1 MPFFDYHLPEGLIA
15 QHPAAERDAAR
26 LLVVRRATRAL
37 EHRTFRDLPDLLS
50 PGDLVVLND
59 TRVLPARVVGRREST
74 GGKWEGLFLRVAD
87 GGLWEMLAQT
97 RGYPE
102 PGTAFITDTNLR
114 LVLRGRT
121 EDRHWLMEV
130 AEAGTPPDL
139 LARYGHIPLPPYI
152 RKGREE
158 AADRE
163 RYQTVYA
170 NAAGS
175 VAAPTAGL
183 HFTPAVFERLAARGI
198 GTARVTLHVG
208 LGTFAPVKEDD
219 PTKHV
224 IHREWCE
231 VTQEA
236 VDAIRA
242 AKARGGRVVAVGT
255 TTTRTL
261 ESAAR
266 VRFLTSPPEGE
277 VGGASPPGGGE
288 ASTVARN
295 ASQHEWRDRP
305 SSAESHAGL
314 SLPAR
319 LSTSP
324 TPGGCAA
331 DLPLRGGGQEKAA
344 SDTLRPFCGETGL
357 FIHAP
362 FAFRAV
368 DALVTNFHL
377 PRTTLLLLVGALAGD
392 ELLQRAYAEA
402 VAREY
407 RFFSYGDAMLV
418 L

>member
-1 MPFFDYHLPEGLIA
+1 MPFFDYHLPDHLIA

-26 LLVVRRATRAL
+26 LLVVRRDTGTIT
-37 EHRTFRDLPDLLS
+37 HRTFRDLPDLLA

-59 TRVLPARVVGRREST
+59 TRVLPARLVGRREST
-74 GGKWEGLFLRVAD
+74 GGKWEGLFLRTAA

-102 PGTAFITDTNLR
+102 LGTTFITDTNLR
-114 LVLRGRT
+114 LMLRGRT
-121 EDRHWLMEV
+121 DDRHWLMEPQ
-130 AEAGTPPDL
+130 EAGSPPEVL
-139 LARYGHIPLPPYI
+139 SRYGHIPLPPYI

-170 NAAGS
+170 DAAGS

-183 HFTPAVFERLAARGI
+183 HFTPAVFDRLAARGI

-208 LGTFAPVKEDD
+208 LGTFAPVKEAD
-219 PTKHV
+219 PTAHV

-231 VTQEA
+231 VKPDAADA
-236 VDAIRA
+236 VRA

-261 ESAAR
+261 ESAAID
-266 VRFLTSPPEGE
+266 
-277 VGGASPPGGGE
+277 E
-288 ASTVARN
+288 AARGF
-295 ASQHEWRDRP
+295 A
-305 SSAESHAGL
+305 
-314 SLPAR
+314 
-319 LSTSP
+319 
-324 TPGGCAA
+324 
-331 DLPLRGGGQEKAA
+331 
-344 SDTLRPFCGETGL
+344 TLNPFCGETGL
-357 FIHAP
+357 FIHEP
-362 FAFRAV
+362 FEFRAV

-377 PRTTLLLLVGALAGD
+377 PRTTLLLLVGALAGSD
-392 ELLQRAYAEA
+392 LLQRAYAEA

>member
-1 MPFFDYHLPEGLIA
+1 MHFFDYHLPEHLIA

-26 LLVVRRATRAL
+26 LLVVRRDTRTIA
-37 EHRTFRDLPDLLS
+37 HRTFRDLPDLLS

-59 TRVLPARVVGRREST
+59 TRVLPARLVGRRQST
-74 GGKWEGLFLRVAD
+74 GGKWEGLFLRTTES
-87 GGLWEMLAQT
+87 GWWEMLAQT

-102 PGTAFITDTNLR
+102 IGTAFVTDTNLQ

-121 EDRHWLMEV
+121 DDRHWLMEPQ
-130 AEAGTPPDL
+130 ESGTPPEL

-158 AADRE
+158 DSDRD

-170 NAAGS
+170 NTAASGS

-183 HFTPAVFERLAARGI
+183 HFTPAVFDRLAERGI

-208 LGTFAPVKEDD
+208 LGTFAPVKVDD

-231 VTQEA
+231 VKSEA
-236 VDAIRA
+236 VEAISA

-266 VRFLTSPPEGE
+266 P
-277 VGGASPPGGGE
+277 
-288 ASTVARN
+288 
-295 ASQHEWRDRP
+295 
-305 SSAESHAGL
+305 AG
-314 SLPAR
+314 
-319 LSTSP
+319 
-324 TPGGCAA
+324 
-331 DLPLRGGGQEKAA
+331 
-344 SDTLRPFCGETGL
+344 LRPFCGETGL

-362 FAFRAV
+362 FEFRVV

-377 PRTTLLLLVGALAGD
+377 PRTTLLLLVGAFAGSD
-392 ELLQRAYAEA
+392 LLRDAYTEA
-402 VAREY
+402 ITREY